1 MKKKYFLGILLCYV
15 VTGILMIGSTIR
27 NNIGYSIGDT
37 VLAEKIE
44 EQYAVRENDI
54 QNMGVVPS
62 GTEDEETGQTMEA
75 ENERGGASIQEQS
88 KRIGR
93 EGTEKEGTQKEDSE
107 KEKSEKEDS
116 DAEQPPQNVFQ
127 KVDKSY
133 LDDALF
139 IGDSRTL
146 GLMEY
151 GGVSQAT
158 YFADSGM
165 SVFNLEKTTVPVA
178 GYGKT
183 DIQSLLK
190 QKKFGKIY
198 FMMGINEAGYPW
210 KTLEKK
216 YKETVAMI
224 RDMQPDA
231 QIFLCAN
238 LMMTEEKSGQSKAI
252 NNEVICK
259 INAMI
264 EKLASKNE
272 MYYIDVN
279 EIFTDKKGNL
289 SETYSNDGVHVL
301 GKYYRDWMDWIC
313 TKGVV

>member
-44 EQYAVRENDI
+44 EQYALRENDI

-62 GTEDEETGQTMEA
+62 GTEDEETEQTMEA
-75 ENERGGASIQEQS
+75 ENERGGASIQEQQEII
-88 KRIGR
+88 KR
-93 EGTEKEGTQKEDSE
+93 EGTEKEGTEKEDSE
-107 KEKSEKEDS
+107 KVKSEKEDS
-116 DAEQPPQNVFQ
+116 DAEQQPQKVFQ

-133 LDDALF
+133 LNDALF

-151 GGVSQAT
+151 GGVSQAS

-165 SVFNLEKTTVPVA
+165 SVFDLEKTTVPVA

-183 DIQSLLK
+183 DIRSLLK

-210 KTLEKK
+210 KSLEKK

-224 RDMQPDA
+224 QDMQPDA

-252 NNEVICK
+252 NNKVICK

-289 SETYSNDGVHVL
+289 IETYSNDGVHVL

>member
-1 MKKKYFLGILLCYV
+1 
-15 VTGILMIGSTIR
+15 
-27 NNIGYSIGDT
+27 
-37 VLAEKIE
+37 
-44 EQYAVRENDI
+44 
-54 QNMGVVPS
+54 
-62 GTEDEETGQTMEA
+62 
-75 ENERGGASIQEQS
+75 
-88 KRIGR
+88 
-93 EGTEKEGTQKEDSE
+93 
-107 KEKSEKEDS
+107 
-116 DAEQPPQNVFQ
+116 
-127 KVDKSY
+127 
-133 LDDALF
+133 
-139 IGDSRTL
+139 
-146 GLMEY
+146 MEY
-151 GGVSQAT
+151 GGVSQAS

-183 DIQSLLK
+183 DIRSLLK

-252 NNEVICK
+252 NNKVICK

-289 SETYSNDGVHVL
+289 CETYSNDGVHVL

>member
-44 EQYAVRENDI
+44 GQSAVRGTDI
-54 QNMGVVPS
+54 QNTGVVPS
-62 GTEDEETGQTMEA
+62 GTEDEETEQTMEV
-75 ENERGGASIQEQS
+75 ENKRGGASIQERS
-88 KRIGR
+88 KRMER
-93 EGTEKEGTQKEDSE
+93 EGTEKEGTEKEDSE

-133 LDDALF
+133 LNDALF

-151 GGVSQAT
+151 GGVSQAS

-183 DIQSLLK
+183 DIRSLLK

-198 FMMGINEAGYPW
+198 FMLGINEAGYPW
-210 KTLEKK
+210 KTLKKK

-238 LMMTEEKSGQSKAI
+238 LMMTEEKSGQSKVI
-252 NNEVICK
+252 NNKVICK

-289 SETYSNDGVHVL
+289 IETYSNDGVHVL

>member
-62 GTEDEETGQTMEA
+62 GTEDEETEQTMEA
-75 ENERGGASIQEQS
+75 KNERGGASIQEQQEII
-88 KRIGR
+88 KR
-93 EGTEKEGTQKEDSE
+93 EGTEKEGTEKEDSE
-107 KEKSEKEDS
+107 KVKSEKEDS
-116 DAEQPPQNVFQ
+116 DAEQQPQKVFQ

-133 LDDALF
+133 LNDALF

-151 GGVSQAT
+151 GGVSQAS

-183 DIQSLLK
+183 DIRSLLK

-252 NNEVICK
+252 NNKVICK

-289 SETYSNDGVHVL
+289 CETYSNDGVHVL

>member
-1 MKKKYFLGILLCYV
+1 MKKKYFLGIQLCYV
-15 VTGILMIGSTIR
+15 VTGILIIGSTIR

-54 QNMGVVPS
+54 QNTGVVPS
-62 GTEDEETGQTMEA
+62 GTEDEETEQTMEA
-75 ENERGGASIQEQS
+75 KNERGGASIQEQQEIT
-88 KRIGR
+88 K
-93 EGTEKEGTQKEDSE
+93 KEDSE
-107 KEKSEKEDS
+107 KVKSEKEDS
-116 DAEQPPQNVFQ
+116 YAEQQPQKVFQ

-133 LDDALF
+133 LNDALF

-151 GGVSQAT
+151 GGVSQASF
-158 YFADSGM
+158 FADSGM
-165 SVFNLEKTTVPVA
+165 TVFDLEKTIVPVA

-183 DIQSLLK
+183 DIRSLLK

-238 LMMTEEKSGQSKAI
+238 LMMTEEKSDQSKAI
-252 NNEVICK
+252 NNKVICK

-289 SETYSNDGVHVL
+289 CETYSNDGVHVL

>member
-15 VTGILMIGSTIR
+15 VTGMLMIGSTIR
-27 NNIGYSIGDT
+27 NNTDYRIDDT

-44 EQYAVRENDI
+44 GQSAVRGTDI
-54 QNMGVVPS
+54 QNTGVVPS
-62 GTEDEETGQTMEA
+62 GTEDEETEQTMEA
-75 ENERGGASIQEQS
+75 ENERGGASIQEQQEII
-88 KRIGR
+88 KRK
-93 EGTEKEGTQKEDSE
+93 GTEKEDSE
-107 KEKSEKEDS
+107 KVKSEKEDS
-116 DAEQPPQNVFQ
+116 DAEQQPQKVFQ

-133 LDDALF
+133 LNDALF

-151 GGVSQAT
+151 GGVSQAS

-183 DIQSLLK
+183 DIRSLLK

-210 KTLEKK
+210 KSLEKK

-252 NNEVICK
+252 NNKVICK

-289 SETYSNDGVHVL
+289 CETYSNDGVHVL

>member
-1 MKKKYFLGILLCYV
+1 MKKKYFLGIQLCYV
-15 VTGILMIGSTIR
+15 VTGILIIGSTIR

-54 QNMGVVPS
+54 QNTGVVPS
-62 GTEDEETGQTMEA
+62 GTEDEETEQTMEA
-75 ENERGGASIQEQS
+75 ENERGGESIQEII
-88 KRIGR
+88 KR
-93 EGTEKEGTQKEDSE
+93 EGTEKEDSE
-107 KEKSEKEDS
+107 KVKSEKEDS
-116 DAEQPPQNVFQ
+116 DAEQQPQKVFQ

-133 LDDALF
+133 LNDALF

-151 GGVSQAT
+151 GGVSQAS
-158 YFADSGM
+158 YFADIGM
-165 SVFNLEKTTVPVA
+165 SVFNLEKTTVTVA

-183 DIQSLLK
+183 DIRSLLK

-238 LMMTEEKSGQSKAI
+238 LMMTEEKSDQSKAI
-252 NNEVICK
+252 NNKVICK

-289 SETYSNDGVHVL
+289 CETYSNDGVHVL

>member
-62 GTEDEETGQTMEA
+62 GTEDEETEQTMEA
-75 ENERGGASIQEQS
+75 ENERGGASIQEQQEII
-88 KRIGR
+88 KR
-93 EGTEKEGTQKEDSE
+93 EGTEKEDSE
-107 KEKSEKEDS
+107 KVKSEKEDS
-116 DAEQPPQNVFQ
+116 DAEQQPQKVFQ

-133 LDDALF
+133 LNDALF

-151 GGVSQAT
+151 GGVSQAS

-165 SVFNLEKTTVPVA
+165 SVFNLEETTVPVA
-178 GYGKT
+178 DYGKT
-183 DIQSLLK
+183 DIRSLLK

-210 KTLEKK
+210 KTLKKK

-238 LMMTEEKSGQSKAI
+238 LMMTEEKSGQSKTI
-252 NNEVICK
+252 NNKVICK

-289 SETYSNDGVHVL
+289 CETYSNDGVHVL

>member
-1 MKKKYFLGILLCYV
+1 MKKKYFLGIQLCYV
-15 VTGILMIGSTIR
+15 VTGILIIGSTIR

-54 QNMGVVPS
+54 QNTGVVPS
-62 GTEDEETGQTMEA
+62 GTEDEETEQTMEA
-75 ENERGGASIQEQS
+75 ENERGGASIQEQQEIT
-88 KRIGR
+88 K
-93 EGTEKEGTQKEDSE
+93 KEDSE
-107 KEKSEKEDS
+107 KVKSEKEDS
-116 DAEQPPQNVFQ
+116 DAEQQPQKVFQ

-133 LDDALF
+133 LNDALF

-151 GGVSQAT
+151 GGVSQAS

-165 SVFNLEKTTVPVA
+165 TVFDLEKTIVPVA

-183 DIQSLLK
+183 DIRSLLK

-231 QIFLCAN
+231 LIFLCAN

-252 NNEVICK
+252 NNKVICK

-289 SETYSNDGVHVL
+289 CETYSNDGVHVL

>member
-62 GTEDEETGQTMEA
+62 GTEDEETEQTMEA
-75 ENERGGASIQEQS
+75 ENERGGASIQEII
-88 KRIGR
+88 KR
-93 EGTEKEGTQKEDSE
+93 EGTEKEDSE
-107 KEKSEKEDS
+107 KVKSEKEDS
-116 DAEQPPQNVFQ
+116 DAEQQPQKVFQ

-133 LDDALF
+133 LNDALF

-151 GGVSQAT
+151 GGVSQAS

-183 DIQSLLK
+183 DIRSLLK

-252 NNEVICK
+252 NNKVICK

-264 EKLASKNE
+264 EKLANKNE

-289 SETYSNDGVHVL
+289 CETYSNDGVHVL

>member
-1 MKKKYFLGILLCYV
+1 MKKKYFLGIQLCYV
-15 VTGILMIGSTIR
+15 VTGILIIGSTIR

-54 QNMGVVPS
+54 QNTGVVPS
-62 GTEDEETGQTMEA
+62 GTEDEETEQTMEA
-75 ENERGGASIQEQS
+75 ENERGGASIQEQQEIT
-88 KRIGR
+88 K
-93 EGTEKEGTQKEDSE
+93 KEDSE
-107 KEKSEKEDS
+107 KVKSEKEDS
-116 DAEQPPQNVFQ
+116 DAEQQPQKVFQ

-133 LDDALF
+133 LNDALF

-151 GGVSQAT
+151 GGVSQAS

-165 SVFNLEKTTVPVA
+165 TVFDLEKTIVPVA

-183 DIQSLLK
+183 DIRSLLK

-231 QIFLCAN
+231 LIFLCAN
-238 LMMTEEKSGQSKAI
+238 LMMTEEKSDQSKAI
-252 NNEVICK
+252 NNKVICK

-289 SETYSNDGVHVL
+289 CETYSNDGVHVL

>member
-1 MKKKYFLGILLCYV
+1 MKKKYFLGIQLCYV
-15 VTGILMIGSTIR
+15 VTGILIIGSTIR

-54 QNMGVVPS
+54 QNTGVVPS
-62 GTEDEETGQTMEA
+62 GTEDEETEQTMEA
-75 ENERGGASIQEQS
+75 ENEKGGASIQEQQEIT
-88 KRIGR
+88 K
-93 EGTEKEGTQKEDSE
+93 KEDSE
-107 KEKSEKEDS
+107 KVKSEKEDS
-116 DAEQPPQNVFQ
+116 DAEQQPQKVFQ

-133 LDDALF
+133 LNDALF

-151 GGVSQAT
+151 GGVSQAS

-165 SVFNLEKTTVPVA
+165 TVFDLEKTIVPVA

-183 DIQSLLK
+183 DIRSLLK

-231 QIFLCAN
+231 LIFLCAN

-252 NNEVICK
+252 NNKVICK

-289 SETYSNDGVHVL
+289 CETYSNDGVHVL

>member
-27 NNIGYSIGDT
+27 NNIGYSIGDM

-44 EQYAVRENDI
+44 KQYAVRENDI

-62 GTEDEETGQTMEA
+62 GTEDEETEQTMEA
-75 ENERGGASIQEQS
+75 ENERGGASIQEQQEII
-88 KRIGR
+88 KR
-93 EGTEKEGTQKEDSE
+93 EGTEKEDT
-107 KEKSEKEDS
+107 
-116 DAEQPPQNVFQ
+116 DAEQQPQKVFQ

-133 LDDALF
+133 LNDALF

-151 GGVSQAT
+151 GGVSQAS

-183 DIQSLLK
+183 DIRSLLK

-252 NNEVICK
+252 NNKVICK

-289 SETYSNDGVHVL
+289 CETYSNDGVHVL

>member
-1 MKKKYFLGILLCYV
+1 MKKKYFLGIQLCYV
-15 VTGILMIGSTIR
+15 VTGILIIGSTIR

-54 QNMGVVPS
+54 QNTGVVPS
-62 GTEDEETGQTMEA
+62 GTEDEETEQTMDA
-75 ENERGGASIQEQS
+75 ENERGGASIQEQQEIT
-88 KRIGR
+88 K
-93 EGTEKEGTQKEDSE
+93 KEDSE
-107 KEKSEKEDS
+107 KVKSEKEDS
-116 DAEQPPQNVFQ
+116 DAEQQPQKVFQ

-133 LDDALF
+133 LNDALF

-151 GGVSQAT
+151 GGVSQASF
-158 YFADSGM
+158 FADSGM
-165 SVFNLEKTTVPVA
+165 TVFDLEKTIVPVA

-183 DIQSLLK
+183 DIRSLLK

-238 LMMTEEKSGQSKAI
+238 LMMTEEKSDQSKAI
-252 NNEVICK
+252 NNKVICK

-289 SETYSNDGVHVL
+289 CETYSNDGVHVL

>member
-44 EQYAVRENDI
+44 EQYAVRENDT

-62 GTEDEETGQTMEA
+62 GTEDEETEQTMEA
-75 ENERGGASIQEQS
+75 ENERGGESIQEII
-88 KRIGR
+88 KR
-93 EGTEKEGTQKEDSE
+93 EGTEKEDSE
-107 KEKSEKEDS
+107 KVKSEKEDS
-116 DAEQPPQNVFQ
+116 DAEQQPQKVFQ

-133 LDDALF
+133 LNDALF

-151 GGVSQAT
+151 GGVSQAS

-183 DIQSLLK
+183 DIRSLLK

-231 QIFLCAN
+231 KIFLCAN
-238 LMMTEEKSGQSKAI
+238 LMMTEEKSDQSKAI
-252 NNEVICK
+252 NNKVICK

-289 SETYSNDGVHVL
+289 CETYSNDGVHVL

>member
-27 NNIGYSIGDT
+27 NNIGYPIGDT
-37 VLAEKIE
+37 VLAEK
-44 EQYAVRENDI
+44 
-54 QNMGVVPS
+54 
-62 GTEDEETGQTMEA
+62 
-75 ENERGGASIQEQS
+75 
-88 KRIGR
+88 
-93 EGTEKEGTQKEDSE
+93 EDSE
-107 KEKSEKEDS
+107 KVKSEKEDS
-116 DAEQPPQNVFQ
+116 DAEQQPQKVFQ

-133 LDDALF
+133 LNDALF

-151 GGVSQAT
+151 GGVSQAS

-183 DIQSLLK
+183 DIRSLLK

-252 NNEVICK
+252 NNKVICK

-289 SETYSNDGVHVL
+289 IETYSNDGVHVL

>member
-15 VTGILMIGSTIR
+15 VAGMLMIGSTIR
-27 NNIGYSIGDT
+27 NNTDYRIDDT

-44 EQYAVRENDI
+44 GQSAVRETDI
-54 QNMGVVPS
+54 QNTEVVPS

-75 ENERGGASIQEQS
+75 ENERGGAPIQEQS

-133 LDDALF
+133 LNDALF

-151 GGVSQAT
+151 GGVSQAS

-165 SVFNLEKTTVPVA
+165 TVFDLEKTTVPVA

-183 DIQSLLK
+183 DIRSLLK

-231 QIFLCAN
+231 HIFLCAN

-252 NNEVICK
+252 NNKVICK

-289 SETYSNDGVHVL
+289 SETYSNDGVHVF

>member
-62 GTEDEETGQTMEA
+62 GTEDEETEQTMEA
-75 ENERGGASIQEQS
+75 ENERGGASIQEQQEII
-88 KRIGR
+88 KR
-93 EGTEKEGTQKEDSE
+93 EGT
-107 KEKSEKEDS
+107 EKEDS
-116 DAEQPPQNVFQ
+116 DAEQQPQKVFQ
-127 KVDKSY
+127 EVDKSY
-133 LDDALF
+133 LNDALF

-151 GGVSQAT
+151 GGVSQAS

-183 DIQSLLK
+183 DIRSLLK

-238 LMMTEEKSGQSKAI
+238 LMMTEEKSSQSKAI
-252 NNEVICK
+252 NNKVICK

-289 SETYSNDGVHVL
+289 CETYSNDGVHVL

>member
-44 EQYAVRENDI
+44 EQYAVRENDT

-62 GTEDEETGQTMEA
+62 GTEDEETEQT
-75 ENERGGASIQEQS
+75 
-88 KRIGR
+88 
-93 EGTEKEGTQKEDSE
+93 SE
-107 KEKSEKEDS
+107 KVKSEKEDS
-116 DAEQPPQNVFQ
+116 DAEQQPQKVFQ

-133 LDDALF
+133 LNDALF

-151 GGVSQAT
+151 GGVSQAS

-183 DIQSLLK
+183 DIRSLLK

-238 LMMTEEKSGQSKAI
+238 LMMTEEKSDQSKAI
-252 NNEVICK
+252 NNKVICK

-289 SETYSNDGVHVL
+289 CETYSNDGVHVL

>member
-1 MKKKYFLGILLCYV
+1 MKKKYFLGIQLCYV
-15 VTGILMIGSTIR
+15 VTGILIIGSTIR

-54 QNMGVVPS
+54 QNTGVVPS
-62 GTEDEETGQTMEA
+62 GTEDEETEQTMEA
-75 ENERGGASIQEQS
+75 ENERGGESIQEII
-88 KRIGR
+88 KR
-93 EGTEKEGTQKEDSE
+93 EGTEKEDSE
-107 KEKSEKEDS
+107 KVKSEKEDS
-116 DAEQPPQNVFQ
+116 DAEQQPQKVFQ

-133 LDDALF
+133 LNDALF

-151 GGVSQAT
+151 GGVSQAS
-158 YFADSGM
+158 YFADIGM
-165 SVFNLEKTTVPVA
+165 SVFNLEKTTVTVA

-183 DIQSLLK
+183 DIRSLLK

-252 NNEVICK
+252 NNKVICK

-289 SETYSNDGVHVL
+289 CETYSNDGVHVL

>member
-44 EQYAVRENDI
+44 EQYAVRENDT

-62 GTEDEETGQTMEA
+62 GTEDEETEQTMEA
-75 ENERGGASIQEQS
+75 ENERGGESIQEII
-88 KRIGR
+88 KR
-93 EGTEKEGTQKEDSE
+93 EGTEKEGT
-107 KEKSEKEDS
+107 EKEDS
-116 DAEQPPQNVFQ
+116 DAEKQPQKVFQ

-133 LDDALF
+133 LNDALF

-151 GGVSQAT
+151 GGVSQAS

-183 DIQSLLK
+183 DIRRLLK

-231 QIFLCAN
+231 KIFLCAN

-252 NNEVICK
+252 NNKVICK

-289 SETYSNDGVHVL
+289 CETYSNDGVHVL

>member
-62 GTEDEETGQTMEA
+62 GTEDEETEQTMEA
-75 ENERGGASIQEQS
+75 ENERGGESIQEII
-88 KRIGR
+88 KR
-93 EGTEKEGTQKEDSE
+93 EGTEKEDSE
-107 KEKSEKEDS
+107 KVKSEKEDS
-116 DAEQPPQNVFQ
+116 DAEQQPQKVFQ

-133 LDDALF
+133 LNDALF

-151 GGVSQAT
+151 GGVSQAS

-183 DIQSLLK
+183 DIRSLLK

-238 LMMTEEKSGQSKAI
+238 LMMTEEKSAQSKAI
-252 NNEVICK
+252 NNKVICK

-289 SETYSNDGVHVL
+289 CETYSNDGVHVL

>member
-44 EQYAVRENDI
+44 EQYAVRENDT
-54 QNMGVVPS
+54 QNIGVVPS
-62 GTEDEETGQTMEA
+62 GTEDEETEQTMEA
-75 ENERGGASIQEQS
+75 ENERGGESIQEII
-88 KRIGR
+88 KR
-93 EGTEKEGTQKEDSE
+93 EGTEKEDSE
-107 KEKSEKEDS
+107 KVKSEKEDS
-116 DAEQPPQNVFQ
+116 DAEQQPQKVFQ

-133 LDDALF
+133 LNDALF

-151 GGVSQAT
+151 GGVSQAS

-183 DIQSLLK
+183 DIRSLLK

-238 LMMTEEKSGQSKAI
+238 LMMTEEKSDQSKAI
-252 NNEVICK
+252 NNKVICK

-289 SETYSNDGVHVL
+289 CETYSNDGVHVL

>member
-93 EGTEKEGTQKEDSE
+93 EGTEKE
-107 KEKSEKEDS
+107 DS
-116 DAEQPPQNVFQ
+116 DAEQQPQKVFQ

-133 LDDALF
+133 LNDALF

-151 GGVSQAT
+151 GGVSQAS

-183 DIQSLLK
+183 DIRSLLK

-252 NNEVICK
+252 NNKVICK

-289 SETYSNDGVHVL
+289 CETYSNDGVHVL

>member
-15 VTGILMIGSTIR
+15 FTGILMIGSTIR
-27 NNIGYSIGDT
+27 NNTDYRNGDT

-44 EQYAVRENDI
+44 GQSAVRGTDI
-54 QNMGVVPS
+54 QNTGVVPS
-62 GTEDEETGQTMEA
+62 GTEDEETEQTMEA
-75 ENERGGASIQEQS
+75 KNERGGASIQEQQEII
-88 KRIGR
+88 KR
-93 EGTEKEGTQKEDSE
+93 EGTEKEDSE
-107 KEKSEKEDS
+107 KVKSEKEDS
-116 DAEQPPQNVFQ
+116 DAEQQPQKVFQ

-133 LDDALF
+133 LNDALF

-151 GGVSQAT
+151 GGVSQAS

-183 DIQSLLK
+183 DIRSLLK

-252 NNEVICK
+252 NNKVICK

-289 SETYSNDGVHVL
+289 CETYSNDGVHVL

>member
-1 MKKKYFLGILLCYV
+1 MKKKYFLGIQLCYV
-15 VTGILMIGSTIR
+15 VTGILIIGSTIR

-54 QNMGVVPS
+54 QNTGVVPS
-62 GTEDEETGQTMEA
+62 GTEDEETEQTMEA
-75 ENERGGASIQEQS
+75 ENERGGASIQEQQEIT
-88 KRIGR
+88 K
-93 EGTEKEGTQKEDSE
+93 KEDSE
-107 KEKSEKEDS
+107 KVKSEKEDS
-116 DAEQPPQNVFQ
+116 DAERQPQKVFQ

-133 LDDALF
+133 LNDALF

-151 GGVSQAT
+151 GGVSQAS

-165 SVFNLEKTTVPVA
+165 TVFDLEKTIVPVA

-183 DIQSLLK
+183 DIRSLLK

-238 LMMTEEKSGQSKAI
+238 LMMTEEKSSQSKAI
-252 NNEVICK
+252 NNKVICK

-289 SETYSNDGVHVL
+289 CETYSNDGVHVL

>member
-1 MKKKYFLGILLCYV
+1 MKKKYFLGIQLCYV
-15 VTGILMIGSTIR
+15 VTGILIIGSTIR

-54 QNMGVVPS
+54 QNTGVVPS
-62 GTEDEETGQTMEA
+62 GTEDEETEQTMEA
-75 ENERGGASIQEQS
+75 KNERGGASIQEQQEII
-88 KRIGR
+88 KR
-93 EGTEKEGTQKEDSE
+93 EGTEKEGTK
-107 KEKSEKEDS
+107 KEDS
-116 DAEQPPQNVFQ
+116 DAEQQPQKVFQ

-133 LDDALF
+133 LNDALF

-151 GGVSQAT
+151 GGVSQASF
-158 YFADSGM
+158 FADSGM
-165 SVFNLEKTTVPVA
+165 TVFDLEKTIVPVA

-183 DIQSLLK
+183 DIRSLLK

-238 LMMTEEKSGQSKAI
+238 LMMTEEKSDQSKAI
-252 NNEVICK
+252 NNKVIFK

-289 SETYSNDGVHVL
+289 CETYSNDGVHVL

>member
-1 MKKKYFLGILLCYV
+1 MKKKYFLGIQLCYV
-15 VTGILMIGSTIR
+15 VTGILIIGSTIR

-54 QNMGVVPS
+54 QNTGVVPS
-62 GTEDEETGQTMEA
+62 GTEDEETEQTMEA
-75 ENERGGASIQEQS
+75 ENERGGASIQEQQEII
-88 KRIGR
+88 KR
-93 EGTEKEGTQKEDSE
+93 EGTEKEGTK
-107 KEKSEKEDS
+107 KEDS
-116 DAEQPPQNVFQ
+116 DAEQQPQKVFQ

-133 LDDALF
+133 LNDALF

-151 GGVSQAT
+151 GGVSQASF
-158 YFADSGM
+158 FADSGM
-165 SVFNLEKTTVPVA
+165 TVFDLEKTIVPVA

-183 DIQSLLK
+183 DIRSLLK

-238 LMMTEEKSGQSKAI
+238 LMMTEEKSDQSKAI
-252 NNEVICK
+252 NNKVICK

-289 SETYSNDGVHVL
+289 CETYSNDGVHVL

>member
-44 EQYAVRENDI
+44 EQYAVRENDT

-62 GTEDEETGQTMEA
+62 GTEDEETEQTMEA
-75 ENERGGASIQEQS
+75 ENERGGESIQEII
-88 KRIGR
+88 KR
-93 EGTEKEGTQKEDSE
+93 EGTEKEDSE
-107 KEKSEKEDS
+107 KVKSEKEDS
-116 DAEQPPQNVFQ
+116 DAEQQPQKVFQ

-133 LDDALF
+133 LNDALF

-151 GGVSQAT
+151 GGVSQAS

-183 DIQSLLK
+183 DIRSLLK

-238 LMMTEEKSGQSKAI
+238 LMMTEEKSDQSKAI
-252 NNEVICK
+252 NNKVICK

-289 SETYSNDGVHVL
+289 CETYSNDGVHVL

>member
-27 NNIGYSIGDT
+27 NNIGYPIGDT
-37 VLAEKIE
+37 VLAEK
-44 EQYAVRENDI
+44 
-54 QNMGVVPS
+54 
-62 GTEDEETGQTMEA
+62 
-75 ENERGGASIQEQS
+75 
-88 KRIGR
+88 
-93 EGTEKEGTQKEDSE
+93 EDSE
-107 KEKSEKEDS
+107 KVKSEKEDS
-116 DAEQPPQNVFQ
+116 DAEQQPQKVFQ

-133 LDDALF
+133 LNDALF

-151 GGVSQAT
+151 GGVSQAS

-165 SVFNLEKTTVPVA
+165 TVFDLEKTIVPVA

-183 DIQSLLK
+183 DIRSLLK

-252 NNEVICK
+252 NNKVICK

-289 SETYSNDGVHVL
+289 CETYSNDGVHVL

>member
-44 EQYAVRENDI
+44 EQYAVRENDT

-62 GTEDEETGQTMEA
+62 GTEDEETEQTMEA
-75 ENERGGASIQEQS
+75 ENERGGESIQEII
-88 KRIGR
+88 KR
-93 EGTEKEGTQKEDSE
+93 EGTEKEGT
-107 KEKSEKEDS
+107 EKEDS
-116 DAEQPPQNVFQ
+116 DAEKQPQKVFQ

-133 LDDALF
+133 LNDALF

-151 GGVSQAT
+151 GGVSQAS

-183 DIQSLLK
+183 DIRSLLK

-231 QIFLCAN
+231 KIFLCAN

-252 NNEVICK
+252 NNKVICK

-289 SETYSNDGVHVL
+289 CETYSNDGVHVL

>member
-1 MKKKYFLGILLCYV
+1 
-15 VTGILMIGSTIR
+15 
-27 NNIGYSIGDT
+27 
-37 VLAEKIE
+37 
-44 EQYAVRENDI
+44 
-54 QNMGVVPS
+54 
-62 GTEDEETGQTMEA
+62 
-75 ENERGGASIQEQS
+75 
-88 KRIGR
+88 
-93 EGTEKEGTQKEDSE
+93 
-107 KEKSEKEDS
+107 
-116 DAEQPPQNVFQ
+116 
-127 KVDKSY
+127 
-133 LDDALF
+133 
-139 IGDSRTL
+139 
-146 GLMEY
+146 MEY
-151 GGVSQAT
+151 GGVSQAS

-165 SVFNLEKTTVPVA
+165 TVFDLEKTIVPVA

-183 DIQSLLK
+183 DIRSLLK

-231 QIFLCAN
+231 LIFLCAN

-252 NNEVICK
+252 NNKVICK

-289 SETYSNDGVHVL
+289 CETYSNDGVHVL

>member
-27 NNIGYSIGDT
+27 NNIGYSIGDM

-44 EQYAVRENDI
+44 KQYAVRENDI

-62 GTEDEETGQTMEA
+62 GTEDEETEQTMEA
-75 ENERGGASIQEQS
+75 ENERGGASIQEQQEIT
-88 KRIGR
+88 K
-93 EGTEKEGTQKEDSE
+93 KEDSE
-107 KEKSEKEDS
+107 KVKSEKEDS
-116 DAEQPPQNVFQ
+116 DAEQQPQKVFQ

-133 LDDALF
+133 LNDALF

-151 GGVSQAT
+151 GGVSQASF
-158 YFADSGM
+158 FADSGM
-165 SVFNLEKTTVPVA
+165 TVFDLEKTIVPVA

-183 DIQSLLK
+183 DIRSLLK

-198 FMMGINEAGYPW
+198 FMLGINEAGYPW

-252 NNEVICK
+252 NNKVICK

-289 SETYSNDGVHVL
+289 CETYSNDGVHVL

>member
-15 VTGILMIGSTIR
+15 VTGMLMIGSTIR
-27 NNIGYSIGDT
+27 NNTDYRNGDT

-44 EQYAVRENDI
+44 GQSAVRGTDI
-54 QNMGVVPS
+54 QNTGVVPS
-62 GTEDEETGQTMEA
+62 GTEDEETEQTMEV
-75 ENERGGASIQEQS
+75 ENKRGGASIQEQS
-88 KRIGR
+88 KRIER
-93 EGTEKEGTQKEDSE
+93 EGTEKEGTEKEDSE
-107 KEKSEKEDS
+107 KVKSEKEDS
-116 DAEQPPQNVFQ
+116 DAEQQPQKVFQ

-133 LDDALF
+133 LNDALF

-151 GGVSQAT
+151 GGVSQAS

-183 DIQSLLK
+183 DIRSLLK

-238 LMMTEEKSGQSKAI
+238 LMMTEEKSDQSKAI
-252 NNEVICK
+252 NNKVICK

-289 SETYSNDGVHVL
+289 CETYSNDGVHVL

>member
-1 MKKKYFLGILLCYV
+1 MKKKYFLGIQLCYV
-15 VTGILMIGSTIR
+15 VTGILIIGSTIR

-54 QNMGVVPS
+54 QNTGVVPS
-62 GTEDEETGQTMEA
+62 GTEDEETEQTMEA
-75 ENERGGASIQEQS
+75 ENERGGASIQEQQEII
-88 KRIGR
+88 KR
-93 EGTEKEGTQKEDSE
+93 EGTEKEDSE
-107 KEKSEKEDS
+107 KVKSEKEDS
-116 DAEQPPQNVFQ
+116 DAEQQPQKVFQ

-133 LDDALF
+133 LNDALF

-151 GGVSQAT
+151 GGVSQAS

-183 DIQSLLK
+183 DIRSLLK

-224 RDMQPDA
+224 RAMQPDA

-238 LMMTEEKSGQSKAI
+238 LMMTEEKSDQSKAI
-252 NNEVICK
+252 NNKVICK

-289 SETYSNDGVHVL
+289 CETYSNDGVHVL

>member
-15 VTGILMIGSTIR
+15 FTGILMIGSTIR

-44 EQYAVRENDI
+44 EQYAVRETDI
-54 QNMGVVPS
+54 QNTGVVPS
-62 GTEDEETGQTMEA
+62 GTEDEETEQTMEA
-75 ENERGGASIQEQS
+75 ENERGGASIQEQQEII
-88 KRIGR
+88 KR
-93 EGTEKEGTQKEDSE
+93 EGTEKEGTEKEDSE
-107 KEKSEKEDS
+107 KVKSEKEDS
-116 DAEQPPQNVFQ
+116 DAEQQPQKVFQ

-133 LDDALF
+133 LNDALF

-151 GGVSQAT
+151 GGVSQAS

-183 DIQSLLK
+183 DIRSLLK

-231 QIFLCAN
+231 KIFLCAN

-252 NNEVICK
+252 NNKVICK

-264 EKLASKNE
+264 EKLANKNE

-289 SETYSNDGVHVL
+289 IETYSNDGVHVL